1 MSPDGD
7 FDRLIVDGV
16 TVDYGRSRVL
26 SKVAFTCAAGTIT
39 GLFGPNG
46 AGKTTLL
53 RLVSGRA
60 RPSKG
65 RIGYGAAFP
74 VSPPPAVRARI
85 GWLGHDPA
93 LYPELSAA
101 ENLRF
106 FAALHGVADPDARVA
121 DALARA
127 ALADRAGDPVG
138 SFSRGMRQRIG
149 LERALLAAPRLV
161 LLDEPFTGLDDRSAR
176 ALLVRLDELRRSGTI
191 VLLSTHDPAGVA
203 SVLDAAVVLRGGRL
217 VAHLAASPTLTSDLA
232 RLAAGDDVSTADA
245 PRRDLPHRSSH
256 RSSSGDSPDDS
267 RDESPDESPDES
279 AGTAIRGFGRAAG
292 LVAKKDV
299 LVELRSRELA
309 VTTLFFAV
317 VAVLVFAFAFV
328 HEGETPR
335 DVPAAIL
342 WVTMLF
348 AGTLA
353 LGRAFD
359 REQAHQT
366 LAALLS
372 APVHR
377 AAIYVGKLLGLLVL
391 LGGVLAIVIPLAA
404 FLFQAAFF
412 RLPGLFVGTVAAGI
426 LGLVAVGALFAAM
439 LVRTRSRDVLLPVL
453 LYPMVVPVMLA
464 GVRGTAA
471 LLLPV
476 PDRPVA
482 TMWLSILVAYDAVF
496 VTLALWVFDAVTAE
510 D

>member
-26 SKVAFTCAAGTIT
+26 SKVAFTCTAGTIT

-74 VSPPPAVRARI
+74 VSPPPAIRARI

-106 FAALHGVADPDARVA
+106 FAALHGVADPEARVA

-176 ALLVRLDELRRSGTI
+176 ALVARLDELRRSGTI

-217 VAHLAASPTLTSDLA
+217 VAHLAASPTLAADLA
-232 RLAAGDDVSTADA
+232 GLAARDDVSAADA
-245 PRRDLPHRSSH
+245 PRRDLPHRSS
-256 RSSSGDSPDDS
+256 SGESPDDS
-267 RDESPDESPDES
+267 PDQSSGDSPDES
-279 AGTAIRGFGRAAG
+279 AGTAIRAFGRAAG
-292 LVAKKDV
+292 LVASKDV

-328 HEGETPR
+328 HEGETPH

-391 LGGVLAIVIPLAA
+391 LGGVLAIVIPMVA

>member
-106 FAALHGVADPDARVA
+106 FAALHGVSDPEARVA
-121 DALARA
+121 EALARA

-232 RLAAGDDVSTADA
+232 SLASGDDVSAADA
-245 PRRDLPHRSSH
+245 PRRDLPHRST
-256 RSSSGDSPDDS
+256 SG
-267 RDESPDESPDES
+267 ESPDESPDES

>member
-1 MSPDGD
+1 MTPAGD
-7 FDRLIVDGV
+7 FERLIVDGV

-26 SKVAFTCAAGTIT
+26 SKVAFTCTAGTIT

-74 VSPPPAVRARI
+74 VSPPPAIRARI

-106 FAALHGVADPDARVA
+106 FAALHGVADAEARVA

-127 ALADRAGDPVG
+127 ALADRADDPVG

-176 ALLVRLDELRRSGTI
+176 ALVARLDELRRAGTI

-203 SVLDAAVVLRGGRL
+203 GVLDAAVVLRTGRL
-217 VAHLAASPTLTSDLA
+217 VAHLTASPTLAADLA
-232 RLAAGDDVSTADA
+232 ALAAREDAAAADV
-245 PRRDLPHRSSH
+245 PRRDLPHPPPVDPPGQP
-256 RSSSGDSPDDS
+256 SGTVAEEP
-267 RDESPDESPDES
+267 
-279 AGTAIRGFGRAAG
+279 AGATLRAFGRAVR
-292 LVAKKDV
+292 LVAGKDV

-359 REQAHQT
+359 REHAHQT

-377 AAIYVGKLLGLLVL
+377 AAIYAGKLLGLLVL

-404 FLFQAAFF
+404 FLFQAPFF
-412 RLPGLFVGTVAAGI
+412 RLPGLFAGTVAAGI